1 MTYFFRNKDQK
12 GVPNIPVLGDQR
24 SIELGSSVNDHENS
38 PTQKEVDV
46 SSVIQERPGTFA
58 YPYRVQPGDAAVI

>member
-1 MTYFFRNKDQK
+1 M
-12 GVPNIPVLGDQR
+12 PNIPILDQR

-38 PTQKEVDV
+38 PTQREVDV

-58 YPYRVQPGDAAVI
+58 YPYRVQPGDVIVMWQSWSCIVVMT